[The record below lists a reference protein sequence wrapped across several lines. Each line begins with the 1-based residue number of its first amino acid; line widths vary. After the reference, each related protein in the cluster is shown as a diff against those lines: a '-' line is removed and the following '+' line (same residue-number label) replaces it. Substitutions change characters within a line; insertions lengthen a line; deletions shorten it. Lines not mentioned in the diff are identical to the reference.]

1 MILILLNRLWFH
13 FLIDRST
20 PLDGRLLHSL
30 YNYIS
35 LGDFR
40 SDLVI
45 DG

>member
-20 PLDGRLLHSL
+20 PLDGRLIHSL
-30 YNYIS
+30 LIS